1 MLQSNP
7 FYVLFFLN
15 VHLIRKKFVWIK
27 NLCQM
32 SPDRQQQQHRQ
43 KNH

>member
-7 FYVLFFLN
+7 FYVLLFLN

-27 NLCQM
+27 NLYQM
-32 SPDRQQQQHRQ
+32 SPDRQQQHRQ